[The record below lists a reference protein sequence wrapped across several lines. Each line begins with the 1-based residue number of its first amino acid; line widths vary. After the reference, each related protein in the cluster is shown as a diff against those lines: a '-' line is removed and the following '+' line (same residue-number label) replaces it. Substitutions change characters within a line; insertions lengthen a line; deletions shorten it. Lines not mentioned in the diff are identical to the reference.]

1 MAPGGAG
8 ATGARASGGGVTCLA
23 CRLSKVKCER
33 HPGDVACT
41 RCDRLGLVC
50 TSSGV
55 KKRGAQNVKR
65 DVARLGPAVRSLLA
79 NGAGIEASMPASAL
93 TCASY
98 RFDGA
103 PVEWCGPRC
112 PAMLMS
118 QIESPIGRQALL
130 QHWICIALRSGSC
143 AILGNVLLLAHLGG
157 LTLDKV
163 QALACDSSAVVPTES
178 IHTPDFVSE
187 WQLLPSPVF
196 TRTQVNGNIEFL
208 PNQRFEQAIGNLK
221 EMVARLAPA
230 PGALVTETEPQ
241 VQQPNHPRQSPVFP
255 GAPHTDP
262 PQPPVEPFPRS
273 MNQCPCPIPA
283 PLCRWSPPP
292 TASWLA
298 SPLPAAPTLSPR
310 ATAPTPPR

>member
-1 MAPGGAG
+1 MAPGAG

-79 NGAGIEASMPASAL
+79 NGAGVEASTPASAL

-163 QALACDSSAVVPTES
+163 QALACDSSAMAPTES

-187 WQLLPSPVF
+187 WQSLPSPVF
-196 TRTQVNGNIEFL
+196 TRTQVNGKIEFL

-221 EMVARLAPA
+221 EMVASLAPA
-230 PGALVTETEPQ
+230 PGALITETEPQ
-241 VQQPNHPRQSPVFP
+241 VQQGNHPRQCPRL
-255 GAPHTDP
+255 
-262 PQPPVEPFPRS
+262 PRS
-273 MNQCPCPIPA
+273 PSHRPA
-283 PLCRWSPPP
+283 PAARRTLSQTHESMPLPHPPP
-292 TASWLA
+292 PSADG
-298 SPLPAAPTLSPR
+298 PLHRQPHG
-310 ATAPTPPR
+310 

>member
-1 MAPGGAG
+1 MGNQGREPCAKSSRPLSAKTMPPGPAG
-8 ATGARASGGGVTCLA
+8 PRASGGVTCLA

-33 HPGDVACT
+33 QPSDAACA
-41 RCDRLGLVC
+41 RCNRLGLVC
-50 TSSGV
+50 ASSGV

-79 NGAGIEASMPASAL
+79 NGAGAEASTPVSAL

-98 RFDGA
+98 MFDGM

-118 QIESPIGRQALL
+118 QIESATGRLALL

-163 QALACDSSAVVPTES
+163 QALACDSSAVAPTG
-178 IHTPDFVSE
+178 IVRTPDFVSE
-187 WQLLPSPVF
+187 WQSLPSPVF
-196 TRTQVNGNIEFL
+196 TRTQVNGKIEFL

-221 EMVARLAPA
+221 EMTARLAPVA
-230 PGALVTETEPQ
+230 SKGPLITVTKQVALETLS
-241 VQQPNHPRQSPVFP
+241 VHTKHPVF
-255 GAPHTDP
+255 H
-262 PQPPVEPFPRS
+262 
-273 MNQCPCPIPA
+273 
-283 PLCRWSPPP
+283 
-292 TASWLA
+292 
-298 SPLPAAPTLSPR
+298 LS
-310 ATAPTPPR
+310 TIK